1 HKYLDGDILPEDET
15 RLKEH
20 LQSCEGC
27 KKHLHEMEK
36 SIALVQSTSHLTAP
50 ANFTANVLANLPKE
64 KRTASINRWLKAHP
78 FLVAAALF

>member
-1 HKYLDGDILPEDET
+1 MR
-15 RLKEH
+15 RL
-20 LQSCEGC
+20 Q
-27 KKHLHEMEK
+27 KHLHEMEK

-78 FLVAAALF
+78 F